1 VTARRLCAT
10 EVVEMT
16 VVTAIAA
23 FGLVADNGFVDRPG
37 PKRSEPPTPRLP

>member
-1 VTARRLCAT
+1 VTPRGLRAT
-10 EVVEMT
+10 EVVGMT

-37 PKRSEPPTPRLP
+37 PERSRPPTPRLP